1 MGSTV
6 LPSSLLPLHAAAAA
20 PRGCASRLRLNPACI
35 AAAAAAKNPKRPRS
49 SREDD
54 PPLTKRR
61 RAGEDGGAPAA
72 AKREKAMSLAEK
84 EAVNNQ
90 LVSLLLLGSG
100 SRKVSPL
107 PDSIVRLLQENRT
120 GRGDGDGDIEID
132 VHALTDD
139 ALRLI
144 KNRVGAYLDNRA
156 RHEEAPKQSKQD
168 PVIKQSMQDPVIKQS
183 KKDPVI
189 KQSKQDAVI
198 KQADTKTTSASSQ
211 HQPAT
216 TKESMKE
223 LLSYAHVAMERVRR
237 RRYLEEL
244 RAKARWEVDQ
254 IVRTV
259 EWNDPYIDIQD
270 VFK

>member
-1 MGSTV
+1 MGLTV
-6 LPSSLLPLHAAAAA
+6 LPSSLLPPHAAAA
-20 PRGCASRLRLNPACI
+20 PRACASRLRLNPACI
-35 AAAAAAKNPKRPRS
+35 ATAAVKNPKRPRS
-49 SREDD
+49 SREED
-54 PPLTKRR
+54 PLPTKRR
-61 RAGEDGGAPAA
+61 RAGGDGGTPAA
-72 AKREKAMSLAEK
+72 AKREEAMSLAEK

-120 GRGDGDGDIEID
+120 GCGDENGDIEID

-144 KNRVGAYLDNRA
+144 KNRVGAYLEDRA
-156 RHEEAPKQSKQD
+156 RHDKAPKQSKQH
-168 PVIKQSMQDPVIKQS
+168 PVIKQSKEDPVIKQS
-183 KKDPVI
+183 KK
-189 KQSKQDAVI
+189 DAVI
-198 KQADTKTTSASSQ
+198 KQADTKTASPSSH

-216 TKESMKE
+216 RKESMKE
-223 LLSYAHVAMERVRR
+223 LLADAHVAMERVRR

>member
-6 LPSSLLPLHAAAAA
+6 LPSSLLPLRGAAA
-20 PRGCASRLRLNPACI
+20 PRACASRLRLNPTCI
-35 AAAAAAKNPKRPRS
+35 ATSATKNPKRPRS
-49 SREDD
+49 CREDD
-54 PPLTKRR
+54 PPPTKRR
-61 RAGEDGGAPAA
+61 RAGEDGGTPAA
-72 AKREKAMSLAEK
+72 AKQAEAMSLEEK

-120 GRGDGDGDIEID
+120 GRGDGNGDIEID
-132 VHALTDD
+132 VHALPDD

-144 KNRVGAYLDNRA
+144 KNRVGAYLDDRA
-156 RHEEAPKQSKQD
+156 RRQKDPKQSKQN
-168 PVIKQSMQDPVIKQS
+168 PVIKK
-183 KKDPVI
+183 
-189 KQSKQDAVI
+189 
-198 KQADTKTTSASSQ
+198 ADTKTTSASSQ
-211 HQPAT
+211 HLPAT
-216 TKESMKE
+216 RKESMKE
-223 LLSYAHVAMERVRR
+223 LLSDAHVAMERVRR

-244 RAKARWEVDQ
+244 RAKARWEVEQ

>member
-6 LPSSLLPLHAAAAA
+6 LPSSLRPLHAAAA
-20 PRGCASRLRLNPACI
+20 PRACASRLRLNPACI
-35 AAAAAAKNPKRPRS
+35 ATAAAKNPKRPIS

-54 PPLTKRR
+54 PPPTKRR
-61 RAGEDGGAPAA
+61 RVGGDGSTPAT
-72 AKREKAMSLAEK
+72 AKRKEAMSLEEK

-120 GRGDGDGDIEID
+120 GRGDEDGDIEID

-139 ALRLI
+139 ALHLI
-144 KNRVGAYLDNRA
+144 KNRVGAYLDDRA
-156 RHEEAPKQSKQD
+156 PHEEAPKQSKQD
-168 PVIKQSMQDPVIKQS
+168 PVIKQS
-183 KKDPVI
+183 KKDAVI

-198 KQADTKTTSASSQ
+198 KQADMKTTSLSSQ

-216 TKESMKE
+216 RKESMKE
-223 LLSYAHVAMERVRR
+223 LLSDAHVAMERVRR

-244 RAKARWEVDQ
+244 RAKARWEVEQ
-254 IVRTV
+254 VVRTV